1 MRDRLV
7 SQPDDLAASL
17 GLAAVLIRR
26 ARVDSDAGLAIEAEQ
41 IVRRALEWA
50 PSDYSARQ
58 MLAAVLLSQHRFRD
72 AIAVA
77 DGTRREQPRDPWN

>member
-41 IVRRALEWA
+41 IVRRALE
-50 PSDYSARQ
+50 
-58 MLAAVLLSQHRFRD
+58 
-72 AIAVA
+72 
-77 DGTRREQPRDPWN
+77 